1 MEETQI
7 GRYVILK
14 EIGRGG
20 QSRVYLARDPA
31 IERTVAIKQIR
42 AVTELPEEI
51 RAQFVTRFL
60 QEAQVA
66 GTLSHPNI
74 VSIYDLGED
83 EAGPYIVMEF
93 VDGETLDGIIERSD
107 PRDKQT
113 IIPIFL
119 QICSG
124 LSFAHQH
131 EVVHR
136 DVKPANIMLTRDGL
150 VKLVDF
156 GVARVASTNLTQ
168 TGTLLGTP
176 SYMSPEQIRG
186 EKVDQRSDIFSLGI
200 VLYEVLTGRLPFEGK
215 NPTTMIF
222 RIVNDPHSPLAE
234 INAALAGDFGSIIDR
249 CLEKSATDRYQDCR
263 ELARDLSHLHP
274 GDSAG
279 ENLFDTTMGT
289 AAAISTARAG
299 SPETDTNATW
309 AGGSQ
314 ETMLG
319 ETAVARGEAE
329 WSLPVSRKTLGL
341 IGGAAAAVLILVALL
356 VAANLGSEDPESLT
370 AGSEVESVETV
381 ASRQEL
387 LREARAALE
396 AGRLVGKEQDDAL
409 HLAQNALAQGETTAQ
424 EVIDEVQDR
433 FREQTLRQ
441 ARRKAPRV
449 AAMAYEG
456 FLAYFPDDEQMM
468 ALKEQMQ
475 GRIAQANQLRQVE
488 NLAVRGQSALAEGN
502 LDEAARNFERILRAA
517 PKDSY
522 AAHMLGKTHA
532 AKGDLASA
540 RRYLERAVSLSPLD
554 PTMQM
559 DLADVLER
567 LEEYD
572 AAAAAI
578 HRAIRLGATEAAGT
592 GVLEVRLA
600 KLEVGKELSSLLPI
614 QSDSKHVH
622 FLRRSCRG
630 TLTVTAD
637 SIAYKPDKNED
648 HAFQFQLKD
657 LQSFKAEKG
666 ALAISGPDGKKYNF
680 DDLAEET
687 SQVLDKLQL
696 LLAEG

>member
-1 MEETQI
+1 M
-7 GRYVILK
+7 K
-14 EIGRGG
+14 
-20 QSRVYLARDPA
+20 PA
-31 IERTVAIKQIR
+31 
-42 AVTELPEEI
+42 
-51 RAQFVTRFL
+51 
-60 QEAQVA
+60 
-66 GTLSHPNI
+66 
-74 VSIYDLGED
+74 
-83 EAGPYIVMEF
+83 PYIVMEF

-156 GVARVASTNLTQ
+156 GVARVASTHLTE

-176 SYMSPEQIRG
+176 SYMSPEQIQG

-222 RIVNDPHSPLAE
+222 RIVNDPHLPLAE
-234 INAALAGDFGSIIDR
+234 IDAALAGDFGPIIDR
-249 CLEKSATDRYQDCR
+249 CLEKSVTDRYQDCR
-263 ELARDLSHLHP
+263 ELAQDLSHLHP

-289 AAAISTARAG
+289 AAAISTARSG

-309 AGGSQ
+309 VDSSQ
-314 ETMLG
+314 ETMMAA
-319 ETAVARGEAE
+319 TAVARGETE
-329 WSLPVSRKTLGL
+329 WSLPVSRKTLGI
-341 IGGAAAAVLILVALL
+341 IGGAAAPVLILVALL
-356 VAANLGSEDPESLT
+356 VAANFGSEDPESLT
-370 AGSEVESVETV
+370 TGSQVESVETV

-387 LREARAALE
+387 LRQARAALE
-396 AGRLVGKEQDDAL
+396 AGRLAGEEQDDAL

-424 EVIDEVQDR
+424 EVIDEVQER
-433 FREQTLRQ
+433 LREQTLGQ
-441 ARRKAPRV
+441 ARRKAPR
-449 AAMAYEG
+449 AAVMAYDG

-475 GRIAQANQLRQVE
+475 GRIAQAKQLRQVE

-502 LDEAARNFERILRAA
+502 LDEAERNFERILRTA

-554 PTMQM
+554 PTVQM

-572 AAAAAI
+572 TAAAAI
-578 HRAIRLGATEAAGT
+578 HRAIRLGAAEAAGA

-600 KLEVGKELSSLLPI
+600 KLEVRKELSSLLPI

-657 LQSFKAEKG
+657 LRSFKAEKG

-680 DDLAEET
+680 DDLPEET
-687 SQVLDKLQL
+687 SQTLGKLQQL
-696 LLAEG
+696 LDES